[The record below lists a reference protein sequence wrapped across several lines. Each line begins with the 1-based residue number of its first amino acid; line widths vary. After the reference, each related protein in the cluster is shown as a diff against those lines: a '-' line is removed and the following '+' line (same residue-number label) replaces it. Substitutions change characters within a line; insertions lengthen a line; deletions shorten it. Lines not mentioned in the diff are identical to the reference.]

1 LAKVTL
7 FSFERLRARA
17 TNPWKD
23 SLHDVCKMAKKH
35 QPEAIPSAIRNGKN
49 TTMSENYDAI
59 IVVSFGGPEGPD
71 DVMPFLE
78 NVLRGRNVPRER
90 MLEVSKHYQQFGGV
104 SPINRQNREL
114 IVALEKELA
123 ANNVD
128 LPVYFGNRN
137 WHPLLPATFEE
148 MKADGVKRAL
158 AFFTSAFS
166 SYSGC
171 RQYRE
176 NVIAA
181 REQIGEGAPEIDKL
195 RMFYNHP
202 GFIGP
207 ISNNIKGSLA
217 KIPAERL
224 ATTKLIFTAHSI
236 PLSMATGCNYV
247 DQLTEATRLV
257 AELSDH
263 DNYEL
268 VYQSRSGPPTQPW
281 LEPDVCDYIREIH
294 EKEGVT
300 DVIVVPIGFISDHM
314 EVLFDLDT
322 EVKDVCEEL
331 RVGFTR
337 AMTIGTHPDFI
348 AAIRELIEERIG
360 KREEKRFL
368 GTDGPCH
375 DVCPVDCCTYEQPKR
390 LAHR

>member
-1 LAKVTL
+1 
-7 FSFERLRARA
+7 
-17 TNPWKD
+17 
-23 SLHDVCKMAKKH
+23 
-35 QPEAIPSAIRNGKN
+35 
-49 TTMSENYDAI
+49 MSENYDAI

-90 MLEVSKHYQQFGGV
+90 MLEVAKHYQQFGGV
-104 SPINRQNREL
+104 SPINQQNLNL
-114 IVALEKELA
+114 IEALEKELA
-123 ANNVD
+123 DNNID

-137 WHPLLPATFEE
+137 WQPLLPDTLEK

-158 AFFTSAFS
+158 ALFTSAFS

-181 REQIGEGAPEIDKL
+181 REQVGDGAPEIDKL

-202 GFIGP
+202 GFLVP
-207 ISNNIKGSLA
+207 ISDDIKAALA
-217 KIPAERL
+217 KIPTERRG
-224 ATTKLIFTAHSI
+224 ATKLIFTAHSI
-236 PLSMATGCNYV
+236 PLSMASGCNYV
-247 DQLTEATRLV
+247 DQLTEATRLL
-257 AELSDH
+257 AELASH
-263 DNYEL
+263 ENYSL
-268 VYQSRSGPPTQPW
+268 VYQSRSGPPMQPW

-294 EKEGVT
+294 EQEKVT

-322 EVKDVCEEL
+322 EAKDTCEEL
-331 RVGFTR
+331 GIGFTR

-348 AAIRELIEERIG
+348 TAIRELIEERIG
-360 KREEKRFL
+360 RREEKRAL
-368 GTDGPCH
+368 GTHGPCH
-375 DVCPVDCCTYEQPKR
+375 DVCPVDCCTYERPQRPVAR
-390 LAHR
+390 